1 MGEWIR
7 KEEMGESPAG
17 SLGGR
22 KKIALN
28 EQHPQ
33 KIQNKLQELRQQGQ
47 KHLAARHWAQAGEN
61 FLKLLD
67 HSPQDEDALQSMAII
82 FDRVNQFEGL
92 YKMAQR
98 MLDINPNSAH
108 GLAYKARAF
117 QKMERL
123 SEATIAN
130 DQALLLD
137 THLGLAWINRS
148 GLQLLQGK
156 LPEALRSSRRAI
168 ELAPDD
174 PRAWAN
180 QGVALT
186 NYNRLGEALEAF
198 EQSLALDPQ
207 QLFAL
212 QMKGE
217 ILKRIGR
224 MHDLLAVVNQSLYL
238 NPNDVT
244 ALTQGIQALR
254 TLEMYDGLKE
264 LSQHLM
270 KIAPQ
275 NVFAREHYMRSL
287 RGLGQFEEANAVLD
301 QLLALDSSNVY
312 FWTLKAD
319 TLYRLERYRE
329 AASIA
334 ERAKRIAPDYP
345 PALRIHEKA
354 LKLMYQRKERKKK

>member
-1 MGEWIR
+1 MDKKRRGGREQ
-7 KEEMGESPAG
+7 GPAA
-17 SLGGR
+17 SLGQGTT
-22 KKIALN
+22 ALN

-33 KIQNKLQELRQQGQ
+33 GIQNKLQELREQGHKQ
-47 KHLAARHWAQAGEN
+47 LAARHWTQAAEN
-61 FLKLLD
+61 FLRLLD
-67 HSPQDEDALQSMAII
+67 HAPQDEDALQGMAIV
-82 FDRVNQFEGL
+82 FDRVNQFDGL
-92 YKMAQR
+92 YKMAQK
-98 MLDINPNSAH
+98 MLDISPTSAH
-108 GLAYKARAF
+108 GLAYKARAL

-137 THLGLAWINRS
+137 TNLGLAWINRS

-156 LPEALRSSRRAI
+156 LPEALRSSRRAV
-168 ELAPDD
+168 ELASDD

-198 EQSLALDPQ
+198 EQSLELDPQ

-224 MHDLLAVVNQSLYL
+224 MNDLLAVVNQELHI
-238 NPNDVT
+238 NPNDAT

-254 TLEMYDGLKE
+254 TLEMYDRLKE
-264 LSQHLM
+264 LSQRLL
-270 KIAPQ
+270 KIMPE
-275 NVFAREHYMRSL
+275 NVFARENYMRSL
-287 RGLGQFEEANAVLD
+287 RGLGQFEEANEVLD
-301 QLLALDSSNVY
+301 QLLALDGSNVH

-329 AASIA
+329 AAAIA
-334 ERAKRIAPDYP
+334 ERARRIAPDYP
-345 PALRIHEKA
+345 PVLRIHEKA

>member
-1 MGEWIR
+1 LDEQ
-7 KEEMGESPAG
+7 KTD
-17 SLGGR
+17 GR
-22 KKIALN
+22 GQGLATSSGQGTITLD

-33 KIQNKLQELRQQGQ
+33 AIQDKMQELRQQGHE
-47 KHLAARHWAQAGEN
+47 HLAAQHWTQAGEV
-61 FLKLLD
+61 FLQLLD
-67 HSPQDEDALQSMAII
+67 YAPQDEDALQCVATAL
-82 FDRVNQFEGL
+82 DRINQFDAL
-92 YKMAQR
+92 YNTAQR
-98 MLDINPNSAH
+98 ILEMSPNSAY
-108 GLAYKARAF
+108 GLAYKARAL

-137 THLGLAWINRS
+137 TNLGLAWINRC

-168 ELAPDD
+168 ELAPED

-198 EQSLALDPQ
+198 DYSLALDPQ

-217 ILKRIGR
+217 ILGRIGR
-224 MHDLLAVVNQSLYL
+224 MNDLLTVVNQALQL
-238 NPNDVT
+238 NPSDT
-244 ALTQGIQALR
+244 AALTQGIQALR
-254 TLEMYDGLKE
+254 TLEMYDKLKE
-264 LSQHLM
+264 FAQQLI
-270 KIAPQ
+270 KIAPE
-275 NVFAREHYMRSL
+275 NAFAWEHYMRGT
-287 RGLGQFEEANAVLD
+287 RGMGQFEEANEALD
-301 QLLALDSSNVY
+301 QLLKLDGSSVR

-319 TLYRLERYRE
+319 TLYRLGRYRE
-329 AASIA
+329 AVGVA

-345 PALRIHEKA
+345 PALRIYEKA
-354 LKLMYQRKERKKK
+354 LKFMYQRKEKKKQ